1 MAPELF
7 TDVGVY
13 SFASDFYSLGCLLY
27 EMLTGKPPFFTQS
40 LNQLIHM
47 IQTEEPKPISEISP
61 ELSNLL

>member
-27 EMLTGKPPFFTQS
+27 EMLTGKPTFFTQS
-40 LNQLIHM
+40 LNQMIHM